1 MDEEEKPHSPPQLL
15 PNDDEHFRRNRI
27 IANLKDSLLSQ
38 LAESN
43 PPSPSKLAMFPLLFS
58 SVSRRCFLLSTPY
71 APSLCIG
78 SSFPLLF
85 SKFSIFF
92 ILFIECL
99 IFFGI
104 QMIIMNMAISNLNEN
119 KGSTEEESSNFIVK
133 EYKDLPWPH
142 KKILG
147 IQLEKLCQD
156 EEIVCNEGGR

>member
-92 ILFIECL
+92 IL
-99 IFFGI
+99 
-104 QMIIMNMAISNLNEN
+104 AISNLNEN